1 MTQPYEDRLLRVLE
15 YIHENPA
22 GDLSLDT
29 LADIAAMSRF
39 HWHRVFHGM
48 TGETCAAAV
57 RRVRLHRAA
66 CWLIQTDRTVGQI
79 AADVG
84 LANVQSFTR
93 IFREGYGMTPGAF
106 RKRGELRPPLLRP
119 ERGKIPMY
127 NVEISTQPARR
138 MAALPHIGAYT
149 EIGAA
154 FEKLSA
160 LFTTR
165 NLWPH
170 ASGMAGVYYDDP
182 DAVAEDQLRSH
193 AGVVVGPD
201 CEMGDT
207 FEEVTLDQGRYAVLR
222 FKGPYA
228 GLKAAYMYLYGEWL
242 PKSGEEANDQP
253 PAEIYLNSP
262 MEVTPEELLT
272 DIIVPLK

>member
-1 MTQPYEDRLLRVLE
+1 
-15 YIHENPA
+15 
-22 GDLSLDT
+22 
-29 LADIAAMSRF
+29 
-39 HWHRVFHGM
+39 M

-57 RRVRLHRAA
+57 RRIRLHRAA
-66 CWLIQTDRTVGQI
+66 CWLVQTDLSVARI

-84 LANVQSFTR
+84 MENVQSFTR
-93 IFREGYGMTPGAF
+93 IFRQGYGVTPGAF

-119 ERGKIPMY
+119 EKGDIPVY
-127 NVEISTQPARR
+127 DVEITEHPNRR
-138 MAALPHIGAYT
+138 LAALPHLGAYL
-149 EIGAA
+149 EVGKV
-154 FEKLSA
+154 FEKVSM

-170 ASGMAGVYYDDP
+170 ATGMVGVYYDDP
-182 DAVAEDQLRSH
+182 DAVAEKDLRSH
-193 AGVVVGPD
+193 AGVVVNDSFAFEEP
-201 CEMGDT
+201 
-207 FEEVTLDQGRYAVLR
+207 FEEVSLAPGKYATLH

-242 PKSGEEANDQP
+242 PKSGQEALDQP

-262 MEVTPEELLT
+262 NEVAPEELLT